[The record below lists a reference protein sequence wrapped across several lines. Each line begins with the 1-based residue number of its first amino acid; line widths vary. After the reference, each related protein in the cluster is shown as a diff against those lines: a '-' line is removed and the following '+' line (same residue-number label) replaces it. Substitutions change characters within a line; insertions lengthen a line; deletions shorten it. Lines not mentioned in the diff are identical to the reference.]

1 MPKQTDVTPEI
12 EQERSLYNRRS
23 GNKTLILVGIL
34 IALVV
39 VLSAVML
46 LLL

>member
-1 MPKQTDVTPEI
+1 MSKQTDAIPEI

-23 GNKTLILVGIL
+23 GNKTLILVGVL

-39 VLSAVML
+39 ILSAVML